1 MQESVMCNNLVRN
14 ELEDHIVGHN
24 FQESS
29 LQQVER
35 HLEYK
40 E

>member
-1 MQESVMCNNLVRN
+1 MCNN

-24 FQESS
+24 FQESN
-29 LQQVER
+29 LQQVEW

-40 E
+40 EG